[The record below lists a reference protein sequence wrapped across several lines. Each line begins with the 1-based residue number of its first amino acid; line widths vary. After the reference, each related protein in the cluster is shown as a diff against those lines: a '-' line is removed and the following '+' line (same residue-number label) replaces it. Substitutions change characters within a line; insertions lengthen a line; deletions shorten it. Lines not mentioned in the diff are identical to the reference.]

1 MGGKMAEYMTKAVL
15 PAAGS
20 VDIGIP
26 TNGAVLGVYSTSA
39 IKLDWVFNGEVG
51 EIMPAGTISWEP
63 RVPFA
68 PGPFSSLRITST
80 AAADVTIRMC

>member
-1 MGGKMAEYMTKAVL
+1 MAEYMTKVSIT
-15 PAAGS
+15 AAGS
-20 VDIGIP
+20 VDVGIP

-39 IKLDWVFNGEVG
+39 VKLDWVFNGEVG
-51 EIMPAGTISWEP
+51 QIAPAGSLAWEP

-68 PGPFSSLRITST
+68 PGAFSALRITST

>member
-1 MGGKMAEYMTKAVL
+1 MCAEYMTKVIL
-15 PAAGS
+15 SAAGS
-20 VDIGIP
+20 QDVGIP

-39 IKLDWVFNGEVG
+39 IEIDWVFNGEVG
-51 EIMPAGTISWEP
+51 QIMPAGTTEWEP

-68 PGPFSSLRITST
+68 PGPFSSLRITSA